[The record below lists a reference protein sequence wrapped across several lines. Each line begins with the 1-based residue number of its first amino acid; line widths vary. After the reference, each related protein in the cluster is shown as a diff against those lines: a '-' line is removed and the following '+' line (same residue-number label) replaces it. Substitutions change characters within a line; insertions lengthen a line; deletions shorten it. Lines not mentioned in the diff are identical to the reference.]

1 MPRNI
6 LVEDDVLDAIA
17 FQAGFIAGYLIGL
30 IVTGHKTSN
39 TPVVL
44 GNLSDRQPQSSLKL
58 VSGAAV
64 NPAFSLKN
72 FCIYSHGLL

>member
-17 FQAGFIAGYLIGL
+17 FQAGFIGSYSIRV
-30 IVTGHKTSN
+30 IVAGHKTSN
-39 TPVVL
+39 TSIVL
-44 GNLSDRQPQSSLKL
+44 GNPSNRQRQSSLKL

-64 NPAFSLKN
+64 NPASSLKN
-72 FCIYSHGLL
+72 FGIYSHGLL